1 MSTNNAPQPSQQSSL
16 AALLESEGQRFDF
29 FRVVQILQRMAP
41 SAVPVG
47 ELGPPTSEAIR
58 FVHDP
63 SLAFSPSD
71 VAKVEPRVVN
81 KFNGHQYAR
90 VMTTFLGLF
99 GAASPLASFV
109 SEEVIR
115 AEQND
120 EPQLRAFYDLFHHRA
135 ISLFFR
141 AWKKYRFPAGFRTD
155 ASDAFSRR
163 ALAFVGVD
171 IAGAIPQ
178 RGLPPGDLLPLAA
191 LLSGSRT
198 RPSRTL
204 LIVMERLLPGIAV
217 KIDMF
222 VARRVMLDESQR
234 VLLGKQNSELN
245 LNFTIGRSVLD
256 RSGSF
261 RLVVGPVSYDMFEAF
276 VPGGRH
282 HKRLVQIVDQF
293 SGGILEAELELL
305 LDEKES
311 PRFQLGAR
319 RGAVLATNTQLITQ
333 RRKAMR
339 YRMTLSEDTTKNK
352 PVALPDDFADEPATA
367 S

>member
-1 MSTNNAPQPSQQSSL
+1 MATEERQPNAHL
-16 AALLESEGQRFDF
+16 AALIEADGSRFDF
-29 FRVVQILQRMAP
+29 FRIVQLLQRLAP
-41 SAVPVG
+41 QATPVG

-63 SLAFSPSD
+63 SLAFHSSD
-71 VAKVEPRVVN
+71 VSKVEPRVVN
-81 KFNGHQYAR
+81 KINGHQFAR
-90 VMTTFLGLF
+90 VTTTFLGLF
-99 GAASPLASFV
+99 GTASPFASFV
-109 SEEVIR
+109 SEEIIR
-115 AEQND
+115 ADQAD
-120 EPQLRAFYDLFHHRA
+120 EPQLRAFYDLFHHRL

-155 ASDAFSRR
+155 ASDAFSKR
-163 ALAFVGVD
+163 ALSFVGVD
-171 IAGAIPQ
+171 LAGAIPT

-191 LLSGSRT
+191 LLSTTRT

-204 LIVMERLLPGIAV
+204 LIVMERLLPGIPV
-217 KIDMF
+217 HIELF

-261 RLVVGPVSYDMFEAF
+261 RLIVGPVTYDMFESF

-293 SGGILEAELELL
+293 SGGVLEAELELL

-311 PRFQLGAR
+311 PRFQLGAK
-319 RGAVLATNTQLITQ
+319 RGAVLGINTQLITQ

-339 YRMTLSEDTTKNK
+339 YRMTLSEDPTRNK
-352 PVALPDDFADEPATA
+352 PVALPDDFADEPAVA
-367 S
+367 